1 MKIYYLSGT
10 AIPSRAASTLHVMKM
25 ARAFERLG
33 HQITV
38 LAISNDHE
46 DRDPFLFYGMDRSFD
61 LVRFHPL
68 NLPHGLGYYFSVRCL
83 LYCAKHGLPDAF
95 YGRHSQALMA
105 ASLTKR
111 PVAYEAHGLFP
122 FKGSR
127 RVESLLYKRPNFQG
141 LVTITKALAEDYVT
155 ALPWLGSIN
164 QWVIPDAADIPE
176 KRETVSDPW
185 PGRPG
190 VPQIGYVGH
199 LYKGRG
205 MEVVTALA
213 QSLGEY
219 DFHIVGG
226 RNIDIERWKKACKA
240 PNLFFH
246 GFVQNHLLNEYLNMF
261 HLALLPYQFKVM
273 LADDVK
279 DTGRWMSPLK
289 AFEYMSYGL
298 PIISS
303 DIPVLR
309 EIFEHERNA
318 LLVDPRDITAWERA
332 IKRLLKDKSLRM
344 RLGDT
349 ARTTFL
355 QKYTWEQRA
364 QKIVDI
370 LEGVRTP

>member
-1 MKIYYLSGT
+1 
-10 AIPSRAASTLHVMKM
+10 
-25 ARAFERLG
+25 
-33 HQITV
+33 
-38 LAISNDHE
+38 
-46 DRDPFLFYGMDRSFD
+46 
-61 LVRFHPL
+61 
-68 NLPHGLGYYFSVRCL
+68 
-83 LYCAKHGLPDAF
+83 
-95 YGRHSQALMA
+95 MA

-127 RVESLLYKRPNFQG
+127 WIESMLYRRPNFKG
-141 LVTITKALAEDYVT
+141 LVTITQALAEDYMT
-155 ALPWLGSIN
+155 ALPWLGNRN

-176 KRETVSDPW
+176 KGGTAADRW

-199 LYKGRG
+199 LYKGKG

-219 DFHIVGG
+219 DFHVVGG
-226 RNIDIERWKKACKA
+226 RDMDIQRWREVCKA

-246 GFVQNHLLNEYLNMF
+246 GFVQNHLLNGYYNRF
-261 HLALLPYQFKVM
+261 HLALLPYQYQVM
-273 LADDVK
+273 LADDTR

-303 DIPVLR
+303 DTPVLR
-309 EIFEHERNA
+309 EIFKHERNA

-332 IKRLLKDKSLRM
+332 IKGLLKDKSLRM

-349 ARTTFL
+349 ARTIFL

-364 QKIVDI
+364 QKIVNI
-370 LEGVRTP
+370 LKEVSLQ